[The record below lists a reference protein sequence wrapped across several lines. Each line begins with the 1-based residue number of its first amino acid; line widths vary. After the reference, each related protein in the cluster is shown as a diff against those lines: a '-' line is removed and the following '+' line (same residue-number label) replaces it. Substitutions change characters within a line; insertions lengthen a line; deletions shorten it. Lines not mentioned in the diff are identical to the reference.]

1 MRVRWRAPPV
11 NTKSAGKI
19 RLVKKNQK
27 FGRVIIDRL
36 KAHSELLNDNM
47 DTKCARQ
54 ESS

>member
-36 KAHSELLNDNM
+36 KAHSELLND
-47 DTKCARQ
+47 TWILSVLRQ
-54 ESS
+54 ES